1 MIKRN
6 IDEIRTFA
14 YNKEVKTLH
23 FNAKSLKSRQAL
35 E

>member
-6 IDEIRTFA
+6 IDEIGTFA
-14 YNKEVKTLH
+14 YNKEVKTLQ
-23 FNAKSLKSRQAL
+23 FNAKNLNSRQAL